1 MSTMKESRSVVR
13 RRSCGRALSLLIV
26 AALAVVAC
34 GSDDKGSGGSATS
47 ATTATTAVST
57 AVTTAKG
64 TTKAPSGDPIKVMT
78 VTTLNAAGPTY
89 ENIANTAN
97 AYAKY
102 INARGGVAGRPLE
115 VTVCD
120 EQFDPA
126 VATTCARQAV
136 DEGMVSVVGSFTF
149 FAESIVPVI
158 AQSSITWFGACCPIT
173 PSELTSPYSFNIGN
187 QPMYAVGA
195 VKKAVADGCKNIN
208 AVIIDGAQIFIEPM
222 KNAMSAL
229 GKTFG
234 DVIILP
240 PTAQD
245 YSAEVAQATTGA
257 DCVISIISETP
268 FITWNTAWA
277 QSKTKAQQYGP
288 QGNLNEISAKG
299 NEAATNGNII
309 VGMYPDIS
317 TEPWSE
323 YRIALGEAGLDTT
336 ALDYNS
342 LGGLGTWA
350 AFVAFTKIA
359 ETIKGDITAKSFY
372 EAANTTNHLDLNGMV
387 PVLDFTKEWTDGLKG
402 YNRLFNRS
410 VVYSKLENG
419 KVVPLTTEFE
429 DVSDLATGKAPG

>member
-1 MSTMKESRSVVR
+1 MSTTKEPRSIPIRRSR
-13 RRSCGRALSLLIV
+13 RR
-26 AALAVVAC
+26 ALALLTVAVFVLAAC
-34 GSDDKGSGGSATS
+34 GGDDDDSADTVGE
-47 ATTATTAVST
+47 TADDGTA
-57 AVTTAKG
+57 AP
-64 TTKAPSGDPIKVMT
+64 PSGDAPTGEPLKVMT

-97 AYAKY
+97 AYADY
-102 INARGGVAGRPLE
+102 INARGGIAGRPLE

-158 AQSSITWFGACCPIT
+158 SESSITWFGACCPIT

-195 VKKAVADGCKNIN
+195 VKKAVDDGCENIN
-208 AVIIDGAQIFIEPM
+208 AVIIDGAQIFIPPM
-222 KNAMSAL
+222 ENAMANL

-257 DCVISIISETP
+257 DCVIGIISETP
-268 FITWNTAWA
+268 YITWNTAWS
-277 QSKTKAQQYGP
+277 QSGTDARQYGP

-299 NEAATNGNII
+299 NEEATDGDII

-317 TEPWSE
+317 TDPWSE
-323 YRIALGEAGLDTT
+323 YRAALDEAGLDTT

-342 LGGLGTWA
+342 LGGMGTWA
-350 AFVAFTKIA
+350 AFVGFTQIA
-359 ETIKGDITAKSFY
+359 ETIEGDITAESFY
-372 EAANTTNHLDLNGMV
+372 EAASNTSNLDLNGMV
-387 PVLDFTKEWTDGLKG
+387 PVLDFTTEWTDGLEG
-402 YNRLFNRS
+402 YQRLFNRS
-410 VVYSKLENG
+410 VVYSQLENG

-429 DVSDLATGKAPG
+429 DVGDLALPAG

>member
-1 MSTMKESRSVVR
+1 MSMTREPRSASRRHTWR
-13 RRSCGRALSLLIV
+13 RCIVLVATAGLL
-26 AALAVVAC
+26 ATAC
-34 GSDDKGSGGSATS
+34 GSDDKGGA
-47 ATTATTAVST
+47 ATTAAPSADSSASTTAGT
-57 AVTTAKG
+57 APA
-64 TTKAPSGDPIKVMT
+64 GDPIKVMT

-89 ENIANTAN
+89 ENIANTAK
-97 AYAKY
+97 AYEKY
-102 INARGGVAGRPLE
+102 INARGGIAGHPLE

-136 DEGMVSVVGSFTF
+136 DDGMVSIVGSFTF

-158 AQSSITWFGACCPIT
+158 SESSITWFGACCPIT

-195 VKKAVADGCKNIN
+195 VKKAVDDGCKKINI
-208 AVIIDGAQIFIEPM
+208 VIIDGAQIFIPPM
-222 KNAMSAL
+222 ENAVKAL
-229 GKTFG
+229 GLEFG
-234 DVIILP
+234 DEIILP

-245 YSAEVAQATTGA
+245 YSAEVAQATTNA

-277 QSKTKAQQYGP
+277 QSGTKAQQYGP
-288 QGNLNEISAKG
+288 QGNLNSVSAKG

-317 TEPWSE
+317 TDPWAE
-323 YRIALGEAGLDTT
+323 YRTALDEAGLDTT

-350 AFVAFTKIA
+350 AFTGFTQIA
-359 ETIKGDITAKSFY
+359 EKITGDITAKSFY
-372 EAANTTNHLDLNGMV
+372 EAANTTSKLDLNGMV
-387 PVLDFTKEWTDGLKG
+387 PVLDFTKEWTEGLEG

-410 VVYSKLENG
+410 VVYSKLDNG

-429 DVSDLATGKAPG
+429 DVGELATGKAPG